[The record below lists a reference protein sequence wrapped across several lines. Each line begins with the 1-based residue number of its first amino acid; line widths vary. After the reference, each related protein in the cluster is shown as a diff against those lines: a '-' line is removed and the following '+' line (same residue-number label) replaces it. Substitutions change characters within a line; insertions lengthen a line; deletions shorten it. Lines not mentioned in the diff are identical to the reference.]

1 MATNEN
7 LQAAFAGESQA
18 NRMYLAF
25 AKKAEEDGFPGV
37 AKLFRATA
45 EAETVHAHAHFRVMG
60 KINSTE
66 DNLKAAIE
74 GERYESKEMYPE
86 FVSEAEKEGNRGAAV
101 SFKNALAVEEIHHG
115 FYNDALAALKEGK
128 DIEVTKISICPVC
141 GNTIKGD
148 VPDRCPICGV
158 PGAKFYEVK

>member
-25 AKKAEEDGFPGV
+25 AKQAEADGLPGI
-37 AKLFRATA
+37 ARLFRATA
-45 EAETVHAHAHFRVMG
+45 EAETVHAHTHFRVMG
-60 KINSTE
+60 KINKTE
-66 DNLKAAIE
+66 DNLEAAIA
-74 GERYESKEMYPE
+74 GEHYEYTKMYPE
-86 FVSEAEKEGNRGAAV
+86 FLSEAESEGNQGAMAT
-101 SFKNALAVEEIHHG
+101 FKNALAVEEIHHG
-115 FYNDALAALKEGK
+115 FYTEALNALKAGG

-148 VPDRCPICGV
+148 VPEKCPICGV
-158 PGAKFYEVK
+158 PGAKFIEVE